1 MPQVNAG
8 ILVWARESAG
18 LDPDEAARKLGIKE
32 GTLRTLESGEAEPS
46 RAQLVKMASCYRRPL
61 VSFYLPAPPPTA
73 PRGEDFRTLPPAS
86 SDDEERKRQEAVLDT
101 MLRSIIARQ
110 NLLRAAIED
119 EEERGPLAFV
129 GSVAMD
135 AGVTAVVGSIQRT
148 LSFTAADYRRA
159 ASPSEAFR
167 LLRQAAERAG
177 VFVLL
182 LSDLGSHHTAL
193 DLSTF
198 RGFALADPIAP
209 FVIINDQDSRAAWS
223 FTLLHELAHVWLGY
237 TGVSNATLAR
247 SVERFCNQVA
257 AELLV
262 PGAEFRRLDVGT
274 STESGE
280 LAVRVTEFARARKVS
295 RSMVAVGL
303 YLNGKISASQLRELT
318 STFQAEWAARPAN
331 RTGSGPDYWVV
342 RRQRLGDALIELT
355 ARLMEAGALTTA
367 KAGRV
372 LGVKPFQVQ
381 RLTSPPI
388 RRKRR

>member
-1 MPQVNAG
+1 MPQVNPG

-32 GTLRTLESGEAEPS
+32 GSLRTLESGEAEPT

-73 PRGEDFRTLPPAS
+73 SRGEDFRTLPPGS
-86 SDDEERKRQEAVLDT
+86 SDDEERTRQEAVLDT
-101 MLRSIIARQ
+101 LLRSIIARQ

-119 EEERGPLAFV
+119 EEERGPLPFV
-129 GSVAMD
+129 GSVTMD
-135 AGVTAVVGSIQRT
+135 AGVAAVVASIQRT
-148 LSFTAADYRRA
+148 LTFTAADYRRA

-209 FVIINDQDSRAAWS
+209 FVVINDQDSRAAWS

-237 TGVSNATLAR
+237 TGVSNASLSRT
-247 SVERFCNQVA
+247 VERFCNQVA
-257 AELLV
+257 AEFLV
-262 PGAEFRRLDVGT
+262 PSGEFRRLDVGT
-274 STESGE
+274 STEPGE

-295 RSMVAVGL
+295 RSMIAVGL

-331 RTGSGPDYWVV
+331 RTGSPDYWVV

-381 RLTSPPI
+381 QLTSPPI
-388 RRKRR
+388 RRRRR

>member
-1 MPQVNAG
+1 VPQVNPG

-32 GTLRTLESGEAEPS
+32 GTLRTLETGDADPS

-86 SDDEERKRQEAVLDT
+86 SDDEERTRQEAVLDT
-101 MLRSIIARQ
+101 LLRGIIARQ

-119 EEERGPLAFV
+119 EEERGPLPFV
-129 GSVAMD
+129 GSVTMD
-135 AGVTAVVGSIQRT
+135 AGVEVVVASIQRT

-209 FVIINDQDSRAAWS
+209 FVVVNDQDSRAAWS

-237 TGVSNATLAR
+237 TGVSNASLAR
-247 SVERFCNQVA
+247 TVERFCNQVA
-257 AELLV
+257 AEFLV
-262 PGAEFRRLDVGT
+262 PAGEFRRLDVGT
-274 STESGE
+274 STEPGE
-280 LAVRVTEFARARKVS
+280 LAVRVTEFARVRNVS

-303 YLNGKISASQLRELT
+303 YLNGKLSASQLRELT

>member
-1 MPQVNAG
+1 VPQVNPG

-32 GTLRTLESGEAEPS
+32 GTLRTLESGDAEPS

-73 PRGEDFRTLPPAS
+73 PRGEDFRTLSSAS
-86 SDDEERKRQEAVLDT
+86 SDDEERTRQEAVLDT
-101 MLRSIIARQ
+101 LLRGIIARQ

-119 EEERGPLAFV
+119 EEERGPLPFV
-129 GSVAMD
+129 GSVTMD
-135 AGVTAVVGSIQRT
+135 AGVAVVVASIQRT
-148 LSFTAADYRRA
+148 LSFTAADYQRA

-237 TGVSNATLAR
+237 TGVSNASLAR
-247 SVERFCNQVA
+247 TVERFCNQVA
-257 AELLV
+257 AEFLV
-262 PGAEFRRLDVGT
+262 PAGEFRRLDVGT
-274 STESGE
+274 STEPGE
-280 LAVRVTEFARARKVS
+280 LAVRVTEFARARNVS

-303 YLNGKISASQLRELT
+303 YLNGKLSASQLRELT